1 MADINKEIQ
10 DFKNAVYGEEVRGS
24 MISLA
29 QKLNQEIEGNTT
41 DAAAAAKN
49 ANNAASTAT
58 RAAGEAGNAAQTATK
73 AAGSANTAA
82 ENAEAIREDLLGRL
96 ERGEFNGPPG
106 PQGEQGPQGASGVTA
121 PAAGMF
127 SLYLDPSTGDLYA
140 EYPDGSTPP
149 AFEYEADSGNLYYVT
164 D

>member
-96 ERGEFNGPPG
+96 ERGEFNGSPG
-106 PQGEQGPQGASGVTA
+106 PQGEDRKSV
-121 PAAGMF
+121 
-127 SLYLDPSTGDLYA
+127 
-140 EYPDGSTPP
+140 
-149 AFEYEADSGNLYYVT
+149 V
-164 D
+164 